1 MEELLAALRAASE
14 TTRLRILALLA
25 KGELTVS
32 DLVRILD
39 QSQPRVS
46 RHLKLM
52 GDAGLLDRF
61 QEGTTVFYRLA
72 EGGQGAAV
80 HAALLPMI
88 PEDDADFQA
97 DLTVLADIRA
107 ERVKK
112 ADSFF
117 RENAAEWDR
126 IRSLYVAEAQV
137 EAALQDLQG
146 KRPVHRLLDV
156 GTGTG
161 RMLEVFAPLA
171 DQALGIDVSREML
184 SVARGNLARREL
196 TNCQVRQGDMYNLGL
211 ADGSEDL
218 ILFHQV
224 LHFADEPAAAIR
236 EAARV
241 LSPGGQLLI
250 ADFAPH
256 GEEYLREEQAHRRL
270 GFADEEIAQWGRAAG
285 LGDATIRHLDGGKLR
300 VTIWRF
306 EKAAAAPSG
315 KE

>member
-1 MEELLAALRAASE
+1 MEQLLAALRAASE

-25 KGELTVS
+25 KGELTVG

-52 GDAGLLDRF
+52 GEAGLLDRF
-61 QEGTTVFYRLA
+61 QEGTVVFYRLA
-72 EGGQGAAV
+72 DAGLGLAV
-80 HAALLPMI
+80 NDALLPLI
-88 PEDDADFQA
+88 PEDDSDFQA
-97 DLTVLADIRA
+97 DLAVLADIRA
-107 ERVKK
+107 ERVQK
-112 ADSFF
+112 AERYF
-117 RENAAEWDR
+117 RANAAEWDK

-137 EAALQDLQG
+137 EAALLDLQG
-146 KRPVHRLLDV
+146 GKPIGRMLDI

-161 RMLEVFAPLA
+161 RMLEVFAPLSE
-171 DQALGIDVSREML
+171 QALGIDVSREML
-184 SVARGNLARREL
+184 SVARGNLAAADL
-196 TNCQVRQGDMYNLGL
+196 QNCQVRQGDMYNLGL
-211 ADGSEDL
+211 PGGSQDL
-218 ILFHQV
+218 VLFHQV

-241 LSPGGQLLI
+241 LAPAGQLLI

-256 GEEYLREEQAHRRL
+256 GEEFLREEQAHRRL
-270 GFADEEIAQWGRAAG
+270 GFADEEVAQWGKNAG
-285 LGDATIRHLDGGKLR
+285 LDDATIRHLDGGKLG

-306 EKAAAAPSG
+306 EKPATV